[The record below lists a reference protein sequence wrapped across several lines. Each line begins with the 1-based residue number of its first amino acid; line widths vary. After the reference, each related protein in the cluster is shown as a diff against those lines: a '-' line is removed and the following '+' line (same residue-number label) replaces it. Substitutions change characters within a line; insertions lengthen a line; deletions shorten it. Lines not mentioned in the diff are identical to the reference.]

1 MDIVFFSTLREE
13 KVFIFIR
20 PWLGSYQGK
29 HVFIAVTGNP
39 VGHNDQS
46 CHQHGGLD
54 AESSFRKIFPFF
66 FLNASNICN
75 KIYELILSTHPRFR
89 IQSNIGFPI
98 FLFGNFTFVWWGA
111 MMPSNHAGI
120 LTCSFSLPTS
130 DSQEISLKNDLSC
143 DGMCGMIG
151 ISQASYHRQSD
162 PFGFPSE
169 TSRFRTESNGFCLEY
184 RRGFAYV
191 MYACHENHEFSSKNL
206 IVSKVFNYYRF
217 RALRNPR
224 IPYF

>member
-1 MDIVFFSTLREE
+1 
-13 KVFIFIR
+13 
-20 PWLGSYQGK
+20 
-29 HVFIAVTGNP
+29 
-39 VGHNDQS
+39 
-46 CHQHGGLD
+46 
-54 AESSFRKIFPFF
+54 
-66 FLNASNICN
+66 
-75 KIYELILSTHPRFR
+75 
-89 IQSNIGFPI
+89 
-98 FLFGNFTFVWWGA
+98 